1 MNLNIYAY
9 YCPDDQKKSVFKKI
23 LATTKIFLHA
33 FLSLSFSSLYEIYA
47 KPRERF
53 PTMIHL
59 VHCFPFN
66 QRYICIFF
74 SCHSSVV
81 CDNVVRFFT
90 GDLITIKIS
99 IPILLPQHHLH
110 LVYFLQFHF
119 LNLTQYIGFNYLFS
133 VCLPLKRQ
141 YFGHLMQRTDSLQ
154 KTLMLGKIEG
164 GRRRGPQRMR
174 CLYSITDQIN
184 MSLSKL
190 WELVM
195 DKQAWHAAVR
205 GNAKSQTQLSD

>member
-119 LNLTQYIGFNYLFS
+119 LNLTYYICFNYLFS
-133 VCLPLKRQ
+133 VFLPLKRQ

-164 GRRRGPQRMR
+164 RRRGQQRIR
-174 CLYSITDQIN
+174 WLDGITDSMN
-184 MSLSKL
+184 MGLGGL
-190 WELVM
+190 QELVM
-195 DKQAWHAAVR
+195 DRKAWHAAIHVVS
-205 GNAKSQTQLSD
+205 KSWTRLSD

>member
-164 GRRRGPQRMR
+164 RRRGQQRIR
-174 CLYSITDQIN
+174 WLDGITDSMDMGLGGLQ
-184 MSLSKL
+184 
-190 WELVM
+190 ELVM
-195 DKQAWHAAVR
+195 DREAWYAAVH
-205 GNAKSQTQLSD
+205 GVAKSPT